1 MRLGRPIY
9 LLALALLAC
18 DEHPHLLAPE
28 VPTNAL
34 EGSPPT
40 PLLKSTLRKAMKPG
54 PTASLSLNAGGPI
67 IGHYP
72 GEVPGPPYYALF
84 GLGFTPNDAGSAS
97 RA

>member
-1 MRLGRPIY
+1 
-9 LLALALLAC
+9 
-18 DEHPHLLAPE
+18 
-28 VPTNAL
+28 
-34 EGSPPT
+34 
-40 PLLKSTLRKAMKPG
+40 LLKSTLREAMKTG